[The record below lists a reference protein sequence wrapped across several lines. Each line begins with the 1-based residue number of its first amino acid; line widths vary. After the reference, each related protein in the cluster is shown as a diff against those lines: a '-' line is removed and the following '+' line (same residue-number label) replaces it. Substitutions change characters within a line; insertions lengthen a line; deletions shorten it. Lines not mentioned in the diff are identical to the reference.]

1 MNDDPPL
8 PRGAG
13 AAAAKAEPR
22 QETHEPLFE
31 RFLSFWKGQPAN
43 SDEAAD
49 ETADFDDALPQDIAA
64 HERRL
69 ISNVEAF
76 RDLRVDDVM
85 VPRAEIDAVEIGTS
99 LPDLLELVVRY
110 THSRLP
116 VYRETLDDVVGV
128 FHIRDLLPIAMAGT
142 TEFDFMSIIR
152 DMPIVA
158 PSMRTVD
165 LLLEMRRE
173 RRHIAL
179 VVDEFGGIDGLVT
192 MEDLI
197 EEIVGEI
204 EDEHDRESFTEAT
217 EEADG
222 TLLID
227 ARMPI
232 YDFEKYF
239 GDILSEEEREASD
252 TVGGLIW
259 SLAGHIPTKGEIVRH
274 ESGAEFEVIDADH
287 RRIKRLRA
295 HKVPGGLFEF
305 SQTSD

>member
-1 MNDDPPL
+1 MNDDPPT

-13 AAAAKAEPR
+13 AAIRAETR
-22 QETHEPLFE
+22 QENPEPLFE
-31 RFLSFWKGQPAN
+31 RIMSLWKGQPAN
-43 SDEAAD
+43 NDEEAG

-85 VPRAEIDAVEIGTS
+85 VPRAEIEAVDIGIS
-99 LPDLLELVVRY
+99 LPDLLQLVVQK

-128 FHIRDLLPIAMAGT
+128 FHIRDLLPIAMTPNAP
-142 TEFDFMSIIR
+142 FDFMAIVR
-152 DMPIVA
+152 PMPIVA

-165 LLLEMRRE
+165 LLLEMRRN
-173 RRHIAL
+173 RTHIAL

-192 MEDLI
+192 IEDLI

-204 EDEHDRESFTEAT
+204 EDEHDRESFTEAV
-217 EEADG
+217 EEPDG

-239 GDILSEEEREASD
+239 GDILNEEEREASD

-259 SLAGHIPTKGEIVRH
+259 SLAGHIPGTGEIIRH

-287 RRIKRLRA
+287 RRIKRVRA
-295 HKVPGGLFEF
+295 RKFPGGLFDF